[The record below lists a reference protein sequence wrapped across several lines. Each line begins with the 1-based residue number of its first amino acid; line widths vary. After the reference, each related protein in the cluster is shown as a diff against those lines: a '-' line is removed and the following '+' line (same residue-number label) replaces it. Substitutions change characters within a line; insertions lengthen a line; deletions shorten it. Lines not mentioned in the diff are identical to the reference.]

1 MRWIVLIFN
10 VFILSGC
17 IPADINRNRST
28 DFISPA
34 ASNNVDSS
42 QETSSRK
49 VALPIYGAASE
60 LENQVW
66 LNTDRPLRLADLR
79 GKVVLLEMWTFG

>member
-17 IPADINRNRST
+17 IPTDIKRSSST
-28 DFISPA
+28 GFISPA

-49 VALPIYGAASE
+49 VDLPIYGAAPE